1 MHTTAHRLLLT
12 AIVLLVTATAV
23 SAQATPNLNT
33 LDPAC
38 SRNDGNA
45 CETVGSAAPTV
56 GSAAPTDG
64 YFVCSA
70 FMTST
75 RKLFHTFPFAG
86 DSSRASEFALAYAT
100 MLREKRYAAA
110 SPYAPAGSP
119 PPELTVDCRHS
130 RTQKEAMEVKNRLTA
145 GAVRENMTTVPT
157 SFDPQ

>member
-38 SRNDGNA
+38 SRDDGNA
-45 CETVGSAAPTV
+45 CETVGIAAPI
-56 GSAAPTDG
+56 DG

-75 RKLFHTFPFAG
+75 RKLFFTFPFAG
-86 DSSRASEFALAYAT
+86 DSSRANEFALAYAT

>member
-45 CETVGSAAPTV
+45 CDTV

-75 RKLFHTFPFAG
+75 RKLFFTFPFAG
-86 DSSRASEFALAYAT
+86 DSSRANEFALAYAT

-130 RTQKEAMEVKNRLTA
+130 RTQQEAMEVKNRLTA